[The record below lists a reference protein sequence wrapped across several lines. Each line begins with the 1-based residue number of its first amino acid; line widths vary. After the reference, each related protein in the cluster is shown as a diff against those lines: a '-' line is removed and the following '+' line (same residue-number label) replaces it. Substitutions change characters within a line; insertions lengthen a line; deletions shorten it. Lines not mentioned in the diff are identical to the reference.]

1 MPAIGWVFII
11 LALALIVGSLLILRD
26 SAHSMKISDE
36 KMKKIQAR
44 KAEIEA
50 EESAEDKEG
59 SPVSLQNQAGQIRQC
74 PLWSISLPEWSIFC
88 FFITSPSRGSTL
100 SSTCISCAPSKRR
113 VSGMLSPSRN
123 GLSSFSSIR

>member
-26 SAHSMKISDE
+26 SVHSMKISDE

-50 EESAEDKEG
+50 EESAEDKE
-59 SPVSLQNQAGQIRQC
+59 
-74 PLWSISLPEWSIFC
+74 W
-88 FFITSPSRGSTL
+88 
-100 SSTCISCAPSKRR
+100 
-113 VSGMLSPSRN
+113 
-123 GLSSFSSIR
+123 